1 MNKWEDLFNEEEFCK
16 DLSFL
21 LSIPSVMDADSS
33 DINQPFGKEV
43 QRALEFM
50 LRLGEM
56 ERLSTYQHNG
66 YYGYMEFGPE
76 DAEDYIAVLCHVD
89 VVPASGEW
97 TNDPFDP
104 QIKDNRIYAR
114 GAIDDKGPTM
124 ACLVCFENVENS
136 WYLDEASYSLDNW
149 NKRRKRNE
157 LYEDLCGKLT
167 GGIIWICT
175 GCRIS
180 DNSRGKRSD

>member
-16 DLSFL
+16 DLSAL

-56 ERLSTYQHNG
+56 EGLSTYQHNG

-124 ACLVCFENVENS
+124 AAWYALKMLKTAGISMKHRIRLIIGTNEESGMSYMKTYVEN
-136 WYLDEASYSLDNW
+136 
-149 NKRRKRNE
+149 
-157 LYEDLCGKLT
+157 
-167 GGIIWICT
+167 
-175 GCRIS
+175 
-180 DNSRGKRSD
+180 

>member
-66 YYGYMEFGPE
+66 YYGYMEFGSE

-97 TNDPFDP
+97 TNAPFDP

-124 ACLVCFENVENS
+124 AAWYALKMLKTAGISMKHRIRLIIGTNEESGMSYMKTYVEN
-136 WYLDEASYSLDNW
+136 
-149 NKRRKRNE
+149 
-157 LYEDLCGKLT
+157 
-167 GGIIWICT
+167 
-175 GCRIS
+175 
-180 DNSRGKRSD
+180 